1 MTATVSLKLS
11 DHLNGAI
18 RAAAAQRRQTLAD
31 TLRDAIE
38 AYLDD
43 SRRADELQRV
53 LAEVQSLRTD
63 IICALADDDEV

>member
-11 DHLNGAI
+11 DSLNERI
-18 RAAAAQRRQTLAD
+18 RAAAAARHQTLAD

-38 AYLDD
+38 SYLDD
-43 SRRADELQRV
+43 ARKADELERV

-63 IICALADDDEV
+63 IIRALADDDE